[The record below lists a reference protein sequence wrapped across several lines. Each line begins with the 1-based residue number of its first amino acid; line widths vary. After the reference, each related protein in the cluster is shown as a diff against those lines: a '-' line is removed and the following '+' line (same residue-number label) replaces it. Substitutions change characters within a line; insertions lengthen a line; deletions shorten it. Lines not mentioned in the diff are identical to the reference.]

1 MLHIQDEFS
10 QLKKVVV
17 CYGEHIPLADEYV
30 ADDPQE
36 AKWGWQSWDKSL
48 LLEQQ
53 KFFFERLSAYDVE
66 LIFPETEQGMDWQMY
81 TRDTAFVLNDTLYYA
96 DKRTLKARQGEI
108 EKLKVE
114 LSSHDPR
121 MIPISDKI
129 EGGDVL
135 AYKGGCFV
143 GISSRTS
150 QEAVTELQAHC
161 DVKSFYLGD
170 DVMHLDTRLT
180 LLPNNYVLAHL
191 EAFQEQDQVFLNQ
204 QFTVIPVT
212 KEEADKLGTNVFIVN
227 PETIFVEASQTRIQQ
242 EIKAAGFKV
251 EAVPYTEPIALGG
264 SFRCTTLPLERK
276 S

>member
-10 QLKKVVV
+10 LLKKVVV
-17 CYGEHIPLADEYV
+17 CYGEHIPLAEEYH

-53 KFFFERLSAYDVE
+53 KFFFDRLSAYDVE

-81 TRDTAFVLNDTLYYA
+81 TRDTAFVLNDALYYA

-108 EKLKVE
+108 EKLKVA

-135 AYKGGCFV
+135 AYEGGCFV
-143 GISSRTS
+143 GISNRTS
-150 QEAVTELQAHC
+150 QEAVTELQTHC

-170 DVMHLDTRLT
+170 EVMHLDTRLT
-180 LLPNNYVLAHL
+180 LLPNNYALAHL
-191 EAFQEQDQVFLNQ
+191 EAFQEQDQDFLNQ

-227 PETIFVEASQTRIQQ
+227 PETIFVEASQTRIQN
-242 EIKAAGFKV
+242 EIKSAGFKM
-251 EAVPYTEPIALGG
+251 ESVPYTEPIALGG
-264 SFRCTTLPLERK
+264 SFRCTTLPLQRV
-276 S
+276 